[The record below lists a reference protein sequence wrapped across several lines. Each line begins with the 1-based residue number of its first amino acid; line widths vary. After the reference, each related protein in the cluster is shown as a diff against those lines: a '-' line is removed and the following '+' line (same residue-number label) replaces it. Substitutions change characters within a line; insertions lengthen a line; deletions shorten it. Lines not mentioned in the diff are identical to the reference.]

1 MVQEIRSLKKPFFS
15 GSHVG
20 GGGGGGACT
29 QYFTVH
35 VLYMYIYMYMYMYMY
50 FIHFTL

>member
-1 MVQEIRSLKKPFFS
+1 MVQEIRSLKKTFFS

-20 GGGGGGACT
+20 GGRGGGGGGACT

-35 VLYMYIYMYMYMYMY
+35 VLYMYMYMYMY